1 VSLDSWIRDYVAR
14 QARAIESVPAEAIAG
29 IIGIIRQAGAEGR
42 RIFVCGN
49 GGNAANAAHFTTDLG
64 KNASAASARPFKVLS
79 VADNVSWMTA
89 IGNDIT
95 FDDVFVRQLT
105 NHAAAGD
112 VLVLSSVSGNSP
124 NLVAAARWA
133 RDQGLVTVALVGRR
147 RGRVA
152 DLADH
157 LLVVDD
163 EHYGRVEDAQMNI
176 LHMICYSIVEGATGD
191 RPG

>member
-1 VSLDSWIRDYVAR
+1 MSLDSWIRDYVAR

>member
-14 QARAIESVPAEAIAG
+14 QARAIESVPVGEIAR
-29 IIGIIRQAGAEGR
+29 IIGIIREAGAEGR

-64 KNASAASARPFKVLS
+64 KNASAASPRPFKVLS

-105 NHAAAGD
+105 NHASAGD
-112 VLVLSSVSGNSP
+112 VLVMSSVSGNSP

-133 RDQGLVTVALVGRR
+133 REHGVVVVALVGGK

-152 DLADH
+152 ELAH
-157 LLVVDD
+157 HVLVVEE

-176 LHMICYSIVEGATGD
+176 LHMICYSIVEGAAATA
-191 RPG
+191 

>member
-1 VSLDSWIRDYVAR
+1 VSLDSWIRDYVVR
-14 QARAIESVPAEAIAG
+14 QARALESVPVGEIAR
-29 IIGIIRQAGAEGR
+29 IIGIIREAGAEGR

-64 KNASAASARPFKVLS
+64 KNASAVSPRPFKVLS

-105 NHAAAGD
+105 NHASAGD
-112 VLVLSSVSGNSP
+112 VLVMSSVSGNSP

-133 RDQGLVTVALVGRR
+133 REHGVVVVALVGGK

-152 DLADH
+152 ELADH
-157 LLVVDD
+157 VLVIEE

-176 LHMICYSIVEGATGD
+176 LHMICYSIVEGAVGPTA
-191 RPG
+191 